1 MFEDDKFY
9 SDAQIADIFKVSTG
23 TIWNWRQY
31 YGFPAGDLFG
41 RLRRTAGRHISKW
54 IAARPRDKARLAPG
68 MGGHGSGRPR
78 KGPAP
83 DLTAA

>member
-9 SDAQIADIFKVSTG
+9 SDAQSADIFGVSPG
-23 TIWNWRQY
+23 TIPNWRQF

-41 RLRRTAGRHISKW
+41 RLRRTAGRDINEW
-54 IAARPRDKARLAPG
+54 IAHRPLDKARLAPG
-68 MGGHGSGRPR
+68 MGGHGRGRPR
-78 KGPAP
+78 KTPAP